1 MVMRWA
7 EPGRPLRP
15 RRCGPGAA
23 ARALC
28 RPCARARARARAV
41 ARGAPPQR
49 AGTAAAQPACWR
61 CRLQRRARRR
71 AQGRC
76 RLPACAGRAVR
87 VTGSR
92 AGSPDRRAPR
102 VAVAH
107 AAGSPLRLP
116 AAARGVGRSA
126 NTPNYNATNDV
137 LLLISSSR
145 PPSRASSSRTRARG
159 DPACGVRRPP
169 VEQNEATRTSAM
181 CVLCQVKGV
190 HTG

>member
-1 MVMRWA
+1 MRWA

-61 CRLQRRARRR
+61 CRWQRRARRR

-137 LLLISSSR
+137 LLLAR
-145 PPSRASSSRTRARG
+145 PVHPLEPRPLAPARAATRRAGCGDPRWSRTRRHAQA
-159 DPACGVRRPP
+159 PCACF
-169 VEQNEATRTSAM
+169 
-181 CVLCQVKGV
+181 VK
-190 HTG
+190 